1 MVSNDLWTDTDSSL
15 RDEFMMIPEKT
26 FAGF

>member
-1 MVSNDLWTDTDSSL
+1 MVSNHLWTDTDSSL
-15 RDEFMMIPEKT
+15 RDEFMMIPEKA